1 LIEIKAGAPKRSLWL
16 TVTKGEAV
24 MPMTTQIAFHGL
36 DPSPAMEAQARRR
49 AAGLAQLSDRIVAC
63 KVALEAA
70 HRSQRPGAV
79 YRVRI
84 ELMVPGGE
92 IVVSQEPTTDHAHE
106 DMRIAIRDAFDAA
119 RRQLR
124 DRMRRLESAR

>member
-1 LIEIKAGAPKRSLWL
+1 
-16 TVTKGEAV
+16 

-36 DPSPAMEAQARRR
+36 DSSPAMEAQARRR
-49 AAGLAQLSDRIVAC
+49 TAGLAQLSDRIIAC

-70 HRSQRPGAV
+70 HRSQRQGAV

-84 ELMVPGGE
+84 ELMIPGGE

-106 DMRIAIRDAFDAA
+106 DMRVAIRDAFDAA

-124 DRMRRLESAR
+124 DRMRRLESVR